1 MTHQHTW
8 RKSSYSDDGNC
19 VEIADTHE
27 PVLVRDSKNSA
38 GPMLRFHPE
47 QWRAF
52 TKAVRDGEFG
62 FRS

>member
-38 GPMLRFHPE
+38 GPVLRFDPE
-47 QWRAF
+47 QWRVF
-52 TKAVRDGEFG
+52 TAAVRDGG
-62 FRS
+62 FASRT